1 MASQSESMEQ
11 LNAYKVELIRANLET
26 ALSFARLALQS
37 EDQDEMNRHRQN
49 ACDSYEEALH
59 SLRTTTLTHI
69 EFESIRTKM
78 AHLESVFMELGE
90 FS

>member
-26 ALSFARLALQS
+26 AIAFAKLALQS
-37 EDQDEMNRHRQN
+37 EDQEEINRHRQS

-59 SLRTTTLTHI
+59 SLRTATLTHI

-78 AHLESVFMELGE
+78 THLESVLMELGE